1 MCIVRGHTKGKCENV
16 NYEDIPH
23 IQLRRD
29 RPYNFIIVLK
39 RDDISLQNINGNGK
53 KWHEKSRT

>member
-1 MCIVRGHTKGKCENV
+1 MRECK
-16 NYEDIPH
+16 
-23 IQLRRD
+23 LRRD

-39 RDDISLQNINGNGK
+39 RDDISLQNINGNGE